1 MRGTVTRRNASRR
14 TKKKKRRE
22 KRERRKKKKTVES
35 NTDAWPQRPKK
46 KAFCAFFLL

>member
-14 TKKKKRRE
+14 TKKKKRRK
-22 KRERRKKKKTVES
+22 KRERRRKKKTVES

>member
-14 TKKKKRRE
+14 IKKKKRRE
-22 KRERRKKKKTVES
+22 KRERRRKKKTVES

>member
-14 TKKKKRRE
+14 TKKKRRE
-22 KRERRKKKKTVES
+22 KRERRMKKKTVES